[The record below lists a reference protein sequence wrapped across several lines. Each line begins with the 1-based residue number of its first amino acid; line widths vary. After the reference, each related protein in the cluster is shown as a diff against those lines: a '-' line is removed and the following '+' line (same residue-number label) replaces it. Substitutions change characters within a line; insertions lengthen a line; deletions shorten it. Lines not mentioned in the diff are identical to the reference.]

1 MVNLMVK
8 VMVKLDGH
16 FEVHSNR
23 GRSKRLD
30 AMLRPGTEVTLR
42 DFFSR
47 THWDTSWLHNLLVKL
62 GGDAFCT
69 NFRFDEGETLL
80 HRAVVVGR
88 ALHVRVL
95 IDAGVPL
102 DAKDALGRTALHYI
116 CMTKPPWSYYPP
128 VGGYV
133 MPGEVDAKIRVL
145 IDAGADPEV
154 RDMHSATPLMLS
166 AKGHRTTAFKTLLA
180 HEVDITKTTMNQ
192 NTILHL
198 LASSDNASMLQDILD
213 TKRLDIDVQNTHGGT
228 ALFSSEPATLSIL
241 LQNGANMSIKN
252 HQGMKAPAWKQTV
265 MTDAERP
272 VFDAWM
278 VLWNTE
284 IQRR

>member
-1 MVNLMVK
+1 
-8 VMVKLDGH
+8 MVKLDGH

-180 HEVDITKTTMNQ
+180 HEVDIAKTTMNQ
-192 NTILHL
+192 NTILQTCWHHPTTRQCCKIFL
-198 LASSDNASMLQDILD
+198 IPNVWISTCKTHTGGLHSSPPSQQHCRFFCK
-213 TKRLDIDVQNTHGGT
+213 T
-228 ALFSSEPATLSIL
+228 EPTCPSRTIRA
-241 LQNGANMSIKN
+241 
-252 HQGMKAPAWKQTV
+252 
-265 MTDAERP
+265 
-272 VFDAWM
+272 
-278 VLWNTE
+278 
-284 IQRR
+284 